1 MKKITLI
8 SAYLISLSFCIGGNT
23 TTAQNN
29 SSTSVNAK
37 ALVKEPIE
45 PPTVKDYKKVSDSL
59 LTIAEQN
66 NFESEKILE
75 EAKKN
80 QVILEQQ
87 KSEMSLLRKEITEN
101 LNETVKTVVKKI
113 NELNKVNKHNKKNN
127 VNSIILDDKTYVVD
141 SVYKKGNLFRKGK
154 WIYEVTFPD
163 GTKKKME

>member
-8 SAYLISLSFCIGGNT
+8 SACLIGLSFCISGNT
-23 TTAQNN
+23 TTTQNN
-29 SSTSVNAK
+29 STTSVNAK

-45 PPTVKDYKKVSDSL
+45 SPTVKDYKKASDSL

-66 NFESEKILE
+66 NLSSVKILE

-87 KSEMSLLRKEITEN
+87 KSEMSLLRKEIKEN

-113 NELNKVNKHNKKNN
+113 NELNEVNKHNKKNN
-127 VNSIILDDKTYVVD
+127 VNTIILDDKTYVVD
-141 SVYKKGNLFRKGK
+141 SVYKKGNLFR
-154 WIYEVTFPD
+154 IYEVTFPD